1 MRSRCESA
9 WIISTGLEA
18 DRDAER
24 SLGMRHAEGFA
35 ERSNLFGI
43 AHHNSTV
50 ALRGD
55 SKLLCEPGIFNDANS
70 AF

>member
-35 ERSNLFGI
+35 DRSSLVGI
-43 AHHNSTV
+43 ARHNSSV

-55 SKLLCEPGIFNDANS
+55 SKLLCEPGIFNAAYS
-70 AF
+70 VF